1 VRSVTRDGS
10 RDRLDFDHKYL
21 EIHMIARRWTV
32 LLLIPHLGGGGAE
45 HVTELLARHLSQ
57 KKYDIHL
64 GLVTETRGSARS
76 LPEHVVVHG
85 LGACRVRY
93 AGLRLVRLI
102 WRMRP
107 DVVLCSMAHLNFL
120 LLLLRPLLP
129 VKTHI
134 LVRQNGMASAMLA
147 SAGAPRLRRWLYRF
161 CYARADRVICQSQ
174 AMREDLGKLAGVSD
188 FAMTVLPNP
197 VDLEGIRRA
206 KKQQIE
212 AWTDAGP
219 HLLAVGRLSRE
230 KGLDL
235 LLEAFAEVRQDF
247 AGADLAIAGA
257 GPEEAMLRAQTRTL
271 GIDGAVRFLG
281 HVDSAARLLGE
292 ASLFVVAS
300 RHEGMPNAVLEAAAA
315 GLPIVAVPAMGG
327 LAELLQGKPGVWMA
341 REVSADALAR
351 TLHSALTMLRP
362 GERFA
367 HGWVEGFGLASA
379 IPAYEELIS
388 ETIGEEF
395 A

>member
-1 VRSVTRDGS
+1 MRSVTRDGS

-21 EIHMIARRWTV
+21 EIHMMVKRFRV

-45 HVTELLARHLSQ
+45 RVTELLARHLSCE
-57 KKYDIHL
+57 KYDIHL
-64 GLVTETRGSARS
+64 GLVTEANGQTSS
-76 LPEHVVVHG
+76 LPEHVAVHR
-85 LGACRVRY
+85 LGARRVRY
-93 AGLRLVRLI
+93 AGLQLVQLI
-102 WRMRP
+102 WRVRP
-107 DVVLCSMAHLNFL
+107 NVVLCGMAHLNFL
-120 LLLLRPLLP
+120 LLLMQPLLP
-129 VKTHI
+129 VRTRI
-134 LVRQNGMASAMLA
+134 VVRQNGMPSAMLA

-161 CYARADRVICQSQ
+161 CYARADRVICQSL
-174 AMREDLGKLAGVSD
+174 AMQEDLGTSACVRD
-188 FAMTVLPNP
+188 DAMAVLPNP

-206 KKQQIE
+206 KKQQLE
-212 AWTDAGP
+212 AWRDAGP

-247 AGADLAIAGA
+247 ARADLAIAGA
-257 GPEEAMLRAQTRTL
+257 GPEEARLRAQARAL

-281 HVDSAARLLGE
+281 HVDSAAPFLGG
-292 ASLFVVAS
+292 ASLFVIAS

-327 LAELLQGKPGVWMA
+327 LAELLRGRPGVWMA
-341 REVSADALAR
+341 SEISTNALAH

-367 HGWVEGFGLASA
+367 HCWVERFGLASA

-388 ETIGEEF
+388 EVIGAEL